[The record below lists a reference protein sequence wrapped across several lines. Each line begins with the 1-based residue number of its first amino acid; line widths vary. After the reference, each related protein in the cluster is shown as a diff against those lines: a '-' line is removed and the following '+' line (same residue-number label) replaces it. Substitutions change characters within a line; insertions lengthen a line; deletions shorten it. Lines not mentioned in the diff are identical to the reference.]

1 MAKIIPPTIQQL
13 RLFEA
18 VARRGSITRAA
29 EEVNLTQPT
38 VSMQVKALEEKVG
51 MALTEQ
57 VGKVLHLT
65 HAGEEVAAAARDVLG
80 RLADME
86 AALSDMQSEVAGP
99 VSVAVVSTARYFLP
113 QLLGRFKRAYPGIE
127 PRLQITNRETILKRM
142 EENRDDLYIMGQP
155 PEEHAVIAE
164 PFRENIIVP
173 VAWPE
178 HPLVG
183 EAGVPLARI
192 AQEKIIRRESG
203 SGTRKAVDRT
213 FRARGLSPETHMEFD
228 DSEAIKQG
236 VISGLGIA
244 FLSMHAMRLEL
255 ASGEIAVLDVEGFP
269 LRRRW
274 YVAHRAEKRLTG
286 AARSFLEYL
295 LQDNDL
301 GDSQA
306 TK

>member
-1 MAKIIPPTIQQL
+1 MIPPTVQQL

-38 VSMQVKALEEKVG
+38 VSMQVKALEGKVG

-57 VGKVLHLT
+57 VGKALHLT
-65 HAGEEVAAAARDVLG
+65 HAGEEVAAAARDVLE

-86 AALSDMQSEVAGP
+86 TALSDMQSEVAGP
-99 VSVAVVSTARYFLP
+99 ISVAVVSTARYFLP
-113 QLLGRFKRAYPGIE
+113 QLLGRFKRAYPKVE
-127 PRLQITNRETILKRM
+127 PRLQITNRETLLQRM

-173 VAWPE
+173 VAWAH
-178 HPLVG
+178 HPL
-183 EAGVPLARI
+183 AGKKNIPLARI
-192 AQEKIIRRESG
+192 AEENVIRREVG
-203 SGTRKAVDRT
+203 SGTRKAVERL
-213 FRARGLSPETHMEFD
+213 FQERGLSRRTHMEFD

-236 VISGLGIA
+236 VISGLGIG
-244 FLSMHAMRLEL
+244 FLSIHALRLEL

-269 LRRRW
+269 LHRRW
-274 YVAHRAEKRLTG
+274 YAAHRKEKRLTG
-286 AARSFLEYL
+286 AARTFLEYL
-295 LQDNDL
+295 LQDSDL
-301 GDSQA
+301 EVGLH
-306 TK
+306 KN

>member
-1 MAKIIPPTIQQL
+1 MSKIIPPTVQQL

-57 VGKVLHLT
+57 VGKALHLT
-65 HAGEEVAAAARDVLG
+65 HAGEEVAAAARDVLD

-86 AALSDMQSEVAGP
+86 TALSDMQSEVAGP
-99 VSVAVVSTARYFLP
+99 ISVAVVSTARYFLP
-113 QLLGRFKRAYPGIE
+113 QLLGRFQRAYPKVE
-127 PRLQITNRETILKRM
+127 PRLQITNRETLLRRM

-155 PEEHAVIAE
+155 PEEHEVIAE

-173 VAWPE
+173 VAWAE
-178 HPLVG
+178 HPLAG
-183 EAGVPLARI
+183 EKNIPLARI
-192 AQEKIIRRESG
+192 AEENVIRREVG
-203 SGTRKAVDRT
+203 SGTRKAVERL
-213 FRARGLSPETHMEFD
+213 FQERGLSRTTHMEFD

-244 FLSMHAMRLEL
+244 FLSMHALRLEL
-255 ASGEIAVLDVEGFP
+255 ASGEITVLDVEGFP
-269 LRRRW
+269 LHRRW
-274 YVAHRAEKRLTG
+274 YAAHRKEKRLTG
-286 AARSFLEYL
+286 AARTFLEYL
-295 LQDNDL
+295 LQDSDL
-301 GDSQA
+301 GGSP
-306 TK
+306 

>member
-1 MAKIIPPTIQQL
+1 MAKIIPPTVQQL

-18 VARRGSITRAA
+18 VARHGSITRAA
-29 EEVNLTQPT
+29 QEVNLTQPT
-38 VSMQVKALEEKVG
+38 VSMQVKALEGKVG

-57 VGKVLHLT
+57 VGKALHLT
-65 HAGEEVAAAARDVLG
+65 HAGEEVAATARDVLG

-86 AALSDMQSEVAGP
+86 AALSDLQSEVAGP

-113 QLLGRFKRAYPGIE
+113 QLLGRFKRAYPKVE
-127 PRLQITNRETILKRM
+127 PRLQITNRETILERM
-142 EENRDDLYIMGQP
+142 AENRDDLYIMGQP
-155 PEEHAVIAE
+155 PQEHEVIAE

-183 EAGVPLARI
+183 QRGISLCQI
-192 AQEKIIRRESG
+192 AAEPVIRRERG
-203 SGTRKAVDRT
+203 SGTRKAVERQ
-213 FRARGLSPETHMEFD
+213 FQAQGLSLGTHMEFD

-244 FLSMHAMRLEL
+244 FLSMQAMRLEL

-269 LRRRW
+269 LHRRW
-274 YVAHRAEKRLTG
+274 YVAHRKEKRLTG
-286 AARSFLEYL
+286 GARTFLEYL
-295 LQDNDL
+295 LQDSDL
-301 GDSQA
+301 GRV
-306 TK
+306 

>member
-1 MAKIIPPTIQQL
+1 MDRIIPPTVQQL

-29 EEVNLTQPT
+29 EEVHLTQPT

-57 VGKVLHLT
+57 VGKALHLT
-65 HAGEEVAAAARDVLG
+65 HAGEEVAATARDVLA

-113 QLLGRFKRAYPGIE
+113 QLLGRFKRAYPKVE

-142 EENRDDLYIMGQP
+142 EGNRDDLYIMGQP

-173 VAWPE
+173 VAWPH

-183 EAGVPLARI
+183 ERGIPLRRI
-192 AQEKIIRRESG
+192 AEENVIRRERG
-203 SGTRKAVDRT
+203 SGTRKAVERT
-213 FRARGLSPETHMEFD
+213 FQAEGLSLGTHMEFD

-255 ASGEIAVLDVEGFP
+255 ASGEIAVLDVDGFP
-269 LRRRW
+269 LHRRW
-274 YVAHRAEKRLTG
+274 YVAHRKEKRLTG
-286 AARSFLEYL
+286 AARTFLEYL
-295 LQDNDL
+295 LQDSDL
-301 GDSQA
+301 GKEIRA
-306 TK
+306 